1 MVGSCREPQ
10 FLLSVE
16 SLITAALVLRCVCA
30 LNPAVLLMA
39 AFIYKPTEIGTEK
52 EI

>member
-10 FLLSVE
+10 FLSSAE

-30 LNPAVLLMA
+30 LNPAVPSMA
-39 AFIYKPTEIGTEK
+39 ACIYKPTEIGTEK

>member
-10 FLLSVE
+10 FLSSAE

-30 LNPAVLLMA
+30 LNPAVLLDGCLV
-39 AFIYKPTEIGTEK
+39 IYKPS
-52 EI
+52 

>member
-1 MVGSCREPQ
+1 MVGSCRDPQ
-10 FLLSVE
+10 FLSSAE

-30 LNPAVLLMA
+30 LNPAVPIVA
-39 AFIYKPTEIGTEK
+39 ASIYKPTEIGTEK

>member
-10 FLLSVE
+10 CLSRAE
-16 SLITAALVLRCVCA
+16 SLITAVLVLRCVCA
-30 LNPAVLLMA
+30 LNPAVPLMA

>member
-10 FLLSVE
+10 FLSSAG
-16 SLITAALVLRCVCA
+16 SLITVALVLRCVCA
-30 LNPAVLLMA
+30 LNPAVLFMA
-39 AFIYKPTEIGTEK
+39 ASIYKPNEIGTEK